1 VQPHFLPAENP
12 HLCDRGHRPSLKQQL
27 HTAKPSFLF
36 GFPQVQIREVGMKA
50 VLAAVLL
57 VTVVVASAQE
67 APAQSVDP
75 QSEGRTIVAQRFCPN
90 GRC

>member
-1 VQPHFLPAENP
+1 
-12 HLCDRGHRPSLKQQL
+12 
-27 HTAKPSFLF
+27 
-36 GFPQVQIREVGMKA
+36 MKA

-67 APAQSVDP
+67 AAAQSVDP
-75 QSEGRTIVAQRFCPN
+75 QSEGRTIVAQEFCPN

>member
-1 VQPHFLPAENP
+1 
-12 HLCDRGHRPSLKQQL
+12 
-27 HTAKPSFLF
+27 
-36 GFPQVQIREVGMKA
+36 MKA

-67 APAQSVDP
+67 AAAQSVDP
-75 QSEGRTIVAQRFCPN
+75 QSDGRTIVAQRFCPN